1 MKSDRDQSLANQ
13 NNLYGADDAIDVLSL
28 VALIDVAN
36 NHEVICLT
44 SMGSFGYTIDIY

>member
-1 MKSDRDQSLANQ
+1 MKSDRDQSLANH

-36 NHEVICLT
+36 NHEVIGLT
-44 SMGSFGYTIDIY
+44 SMGVFAYTIDIY